1 MLAKTRGIVLSYIKY
16 RETSIIAK
24 VFTEQFGMQT
34 YLINSV
40 RSSNA
45 KSRIAYFQPLTL
57 LEMVVYYQRGKEI
70 NRISELRCSYNFHS
84 LPFDIRKTTVAL
96 FITEMLSQ
104 VLKEEDEPLELFQF
118 LHDAIRLYDEQTENF
133 MDFHVSFLVQ
143 LTGYLGIRPDS
154 GLFVLKE
161 TGRSS
166 ESYRHLA
173 ILLDQLLET
182 NMEMEP
188 SLDRPSR
195 NSLLQILVDYYR
207 SHYDSIKPIKSIQV
221 LNEVFR

>member
-24 VFTEQFGMQT
+24 IFTEQFGMQT
-34 YLINSV
+34 YLVNSV
-40 RSSNA
+40 RSSNS
-45 KSRIAYFQPLTL
+45 KPKIAYFQPLTL
-57 LEMVVYYQRGKEI
+57 LDMVVYYQRGKEI
-70 NRISELRCSYNFHS
+70 NRISELRCSYNFHT

-96 FITEMLSQ
+96 FMTEMLSQ
-104 VLKEEDEPLELFQF
+104 VLKEEDEPVELFQF
-118 LHDAIRLYDEQTENF
+118 LHEAIMHYDEQAENF

-154 GLFVLKE
+154 GSYILKE

-173 ILLDQLLET
+173 VLLDQLLQIHT
-182 NMEMEP
+182 SP
-188 SLDRPSR
+188 GPALDRPSR
-195 NSLLQILVDYYR
+195 NSLIQILVDYYR